1 MKKSLI
7 AFILSLSCLGAMAFV
22 GCGEN
27 TSNSSSSPSTESSSS
42 EDISSPEDSS
52 SDENDGGL
60 EDILPGEPAEIA
72 LDFEEGEG
80 FTYGNVI
87 TVGLDGV
94 YTLGFTVELGGF
106 YLDSVPLV
114 YVDDVLISPIEMEG
128 LTIYTSQ
135 VNEGSKIRV
144 ENVKRDVSNMQG
156 DGTFENAF
164 LVTKPI
170 DLLYIAEQVNKGVAR
185 YVQGSYVLGNDIDC
199 KGAELK
205 VIGDLST
212 PNSYFSGCFS
222 CYTEPETGVMERY
235 TISNF
240 TINSQNAN
248 YVGLYGEVQ
257 SD

>member
-52 SDENDGGL
+52 SDENDSGL

-135 VNEGSKIRV
+135 VNEGS
-144 ENVKRDVSNMQG
+144 
-156 DGTFENAF
+156 
-164 LVTKPI
+164 
-170 DLLYIAEQVNKGVAR
+170 
-185 YVQGSYVLGNDIDC
+185 
-199 KGAELK
+199 
-205 VIGDLST
+205 
-212 PNSYFSGCFS
+212 
-222 CYTEPETGVMERY
+222 
-235 TISNF
+235 
-240 TINSQNAN
+240 
-248 YVGLYGEVQ
+248 
-257 SD
+257 